1 MTEPFPRVRWR
12 HKGYHRGQVEAFL
25 NQVEVSLSGALPSM
39 SSTEIR
45 QAGFEMV
52 HGGYDASAVDRAL
65 DEFEERVLALQDV
78 GGGRRGRVDTAGE
91 VEYLTDEL
99 TAPYMKR
106 FRRVSA
112 LRRGY
117 DVDSVDDMLDR
128 VVAAFRGDAALT
140 VDEVRGSRFPPRRG
154 GYDEDAVDE
163 TLDRVIELLLM
174 LKHEAA
180 RQQDAQP

>member
-1 MTEPFPRVRWR
+1 MTEFFPRVPWR

-25 NQVEVSLSGALPSM
+25 NGVEVSLSGALPSM
-39 SSTEIR
+39 SSTDIR

-52 HGGYDASAVDRAL
+52 HGGYDATVVDRAL
-65 DEFEERVLALQDV
+65 DELEERILTLQSR

-91 VEYLTDEL
+91 VGYLTGEL

-106 FRRVSA
+106 FPRVAA

-117 DVDSVDDMLDR
+117 DVDSVDEMLDR
-128 VVAAFRGDAALT
+128 VVGALGGDAAIT
-140 VDEVRGSRFPPRRG
+140 VDHVRSIRFPPRRG

-163 TLDRVIELLLM
+163 TLDRVIELMLV